1 MRKFLLILLFIPL
14 ISFGQN
20 FPFEISKDFV
30 KLNDKE
36 KYDFLLEEYIGYKVI
51 GFSFA
56 EEYHKIKGNYE
67 IYKRFNKFNNKSNC
81 FNNYYLWN

>member
-1 MRKFLLILLFIPL
+1 MKKLLFLLVFIPL

-36 KYDFLLEEYIGYKVI
+36 KYDFLLQEYKGFKEA

-56 EEYHKIKGNYE
+56 EEFHKIKGNYE
-67 IYKRFNKFNNKSNC
+67 IYKVNFGFYVSCND
-81 FNNYYLWN
+81 